1 MAEITNRQ
9 VLINLHSSANTATA
23 DMLNLGEIAIK
34 HNNVTGATIFTK
46 TSDGKVAEFIT
57 KVAVEGLVN
66 AVSNNLTTHINN
78 YNTKMAELDA
88 ADAGHSKSIEDA
100 EKRIKSLE
108 DTMGGA
114 DGADGNVLTRLAA
127 VESKATLNEG
137 AISNEVTNRQNAI
150 TAVTS
155 AYEAADAA
163 LQAAIDGLDSDKV
176 DKTVYNA
183 KVSELEGAIS
193 KEVTDRQNAI
203 TAVTSAYEAADA
215 VLLGTSGDAATKAT
229 IYGAKA
235 QAAAAQAAADA
246 AQEAADAA
254 QEDATYAKDWV
265 DAFKRTENLG
275 DGVVDTLKEIQNYIT
290 SDLAAANQMTQNI
303 ASAQTTADNALAKA
317 NGAQA
322 AADAAQEAADAA
334 QEDAT
339 SALTKIAAASGET
352 TSSGGAK
359 VTVKTTQ
366 SEGKVTAITVTES
379 DIASASAFSAHV
391 NTYNAHVAEFDG
403 LAAAVVKSGEITNTG
418 NGKIEGT
425 VNANKL
431 TFDFSNLVI
440 DCGTF

>member
-66 AVSNNLTTHINN
+66 AVSSGLTTHINN

-127 VESKATLNEG
+127 VESKATINET
-137 AISNEVTNRQNAI
+137 AISQEVTNRQNAI

-155 AYEAADAA
+155 AYETADAA
-163 LQAAIDGLDSDKV
+163 LQAAIDGLESDKV
-176 DKTVYNA
+176 AKSDYNE
-183 KVSELEGAIS
+183 KVEELEDAIS
-193 KEVTDRQNAI
+193 QEVTDRQNAI

-215 VLLGTSGDAATKAT
+215 VLLGTSSDAATKAT

-254 QEDATYAKDWV
+254 QEDATYARNWV
-265 DAFKRTENLG
+265 EAFISTENLG
-275 DGVVDTLKEIQNYIT
+275 DEVKDTLKEIQDYIT
-290 SDLAAANQMTQNI
+290 SDLAAADEMTKKI
-303 ASAQTTADNALAKA
+303 GSAQTTANNALANA
-317 NGAQA
+317 NAAQA

-339 SALTKIAAASGET
+339 SALTKIADASGET
-352 TSSGGAK
+352 TSKGGAK

-379 DIASASAFSAHV
+379 DIASASAFTAHV

-403 LAAAVVKSGEITNTG
+403 LAAAVVKDGQIKKG
-418 NGKIEGT
+418 NDVLVEGT
-425 VNANKL
+425 VENNML

>member
-1 MAEITNRQ
+1 MAEIKNRQ

-66 AVSNNLTTHINN
+66 AVSSGLTTHINN
-78 YNTKMAELDA
+78 YNAKMAELDA
-88 ADAGHSKSIEDA
+88 ADEGHSKSIEDA

-127 VESKATLNEG
+127 VEAKATVNET
-137 AISNEVTNRQNAI
+137 AISNEVTNRENAITAVTSAYKAADSLLQAGIDGLQSDKVDKSVYNAKVAELESAISAETSAREKAI

-163 LQAAIDGLDSDKV
+163 L
-176 DKTVYNA
+176 
-183 KVSELEGAIS
+183 
-193 KEVTDRQNAI
+193 
-203 TAVTSAYEAADA
+203 
-215 VLLGTSGDAATKAT
+215 LGVSGDAATKAT

-254 QEDATYAKDWV
+254 QEDATYARNWV
-265 DAFKRTENLG
+265 EAFKNAENVG
-275 DGVVDTLKEIQNYIT
+275 EGVVDTLREIQDYIT
-290 SDLAAANQMTQNI
+290 SDLAAANTMTQKI
-303 ASAQTTADNALAKA
+303 SSAQTTADNALAAA
-317 NGAQA
+317 NAAQA

-334 QEDAT
+334 QGDAT
-339 SALTKIAAASGET
+339 SALNKIAAASGVT
-352 TSSGGAK
+352 TSTGGAK
-359 VTVKTTQ
+359 VTVKTTE
-366 SEGKVTAITVTES
+366 SEGKVTGIEVIES
-379 DIASASAFSAHV
+379 DIASASAFTDHV
-391 NTYNAHVAEFDG
+391 GAYNAHVASFDA
-403 LAAAVVKSGEITNTG
+403 LADAVVKSGEITNTG
-418 NGKIEGT
+418 DGTITGT
-425 VNANKL
+425 VASNKL